1 MKNKF
6 KAEQGRE
13 FNLTKDQKKTLEAIL
28 TSNDGVIVI
37 QGDAGTGMTARDEKI
52 KELKGNVEYCED
64 KEPEVILNLMS
75 AGYKTFGTGEIVRQ
89 EIKRQMQELIEAYKV
104 TLLLSKVFP
113 ENKDFKATLLKEKQ
127 TIKALRLKLI

>member
-1 MKNKF
+1 MG
-6 KAEQGRE
+6 KAI
-13 FNLTKDQKKTLEAIL
+13 TDMPMPAH
-28 TSNDGVIVI
+28 
-37 QGDAGTGMTARDEKI
+37 DEKI
-52 KELKGNVEYCED
+52 KELKGNV
-64 KEPEVILNLMS
+64 
-75 AGYKTFGTGEIVRQ
+75 GTGEIVRQ